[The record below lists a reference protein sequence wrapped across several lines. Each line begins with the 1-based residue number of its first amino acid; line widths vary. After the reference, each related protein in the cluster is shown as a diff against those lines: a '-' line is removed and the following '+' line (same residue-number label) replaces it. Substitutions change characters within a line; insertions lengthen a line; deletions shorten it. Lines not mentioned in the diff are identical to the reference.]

1 MNFKEHSKKH
11 FLQPTVNA
19 ISTMLEL
26 PVSIWLADETA
37 KILKAVAVTDL
48 LEDKIGNKEIR
59 LDNSSVATEV
69 FKTLE
74 TVIIE
79 DIESDPNLQFKDE
92 ILSLGLKSAIM
103 LSLLVKNM
111 KLGVLMV
118 YVPDNKDISLGKI
131 KMKAEFSVSQIAAT
145 YRHIQGLETINT
157 VGQII
162 NSEINSPELFGSI
175 LDAVQDVLKCNDVSI
190 FLAYEEGKLILK
202 ESSSREV
209 KIKRKEFRPGEGL
222 AGYVFQTGE
231 SLLVPDTSK
240 NPKFIK
246 GISIDTIKK
255 RSMLVSPIKTEDK
268 VIGIISASFRGLNGF
283 DGQDQILLDTLTKHI
298 STALQNKELYERE
311 NLLRGVS
318 NKISTTLDLYE
329 VMPLILEGAITLTRA
344 KFGDIHLID
353 QEDISISRSFEYPKG
368 FDHPLPRL
376 SEGKGLTQTIMKTGG
391 SVIIPDIKKDPRVN
405 EKLIEKGIRSLIG
418 IPLKLQ
424 KNVLGV
430 LYLNFPHVHHYT
442 EDEKSLLLTLSDQA
456 AISIG
461 NAIQFRKSE
470 KWQQALNLLHEI
482 VAKIN
487 TTSDFKEL
495 LKHIVKGAVKLVSA
509 KPDDTAGVIHL
520 IDIAGQKIVNSYK
533 FPEDFSH
540 DPRFSEKTGQT
551 WKIFNSGEI
560 DEIIDVPHSA
570 DAFEAMR
577 KSGVKSIIGVPLKLR
592 AEVIGVLFL
601 KALEQHRFT
610 QDEKTALTM
619 LCEHAAVVI
628 EKANRY
634 EHLDLLGKVSSKIS
648 ATLDLNEVMPLI
660 LEGAIRL
667 TGAKFGDIHLI
678 DRESSSISKSF
689 EYPEG
694 FHTAPRLSEGK
705 GLTRTI
711 METGD
716 PVIIPDIEE
725 DSRVNKVL
733 TERGVRSLIGVPLK
747 LQKTVIGVLYLNF
760 PHIHQYTEEE
770 KSLLLT
776 LADQA
781 AISIGN
787 AMQFE
792 KLAKERIERLEK
804 LNHRKEVLI
813 DLGQSLTISIKTEN
827 EVLNLIHRNASELM
841 DTDNMYIALYDEA
854 NDLIRFPLI
863 YKNGDQITVSER
875 KSGKGRTEEIIRT
888 RKNIFIQTRK
898 ESEEWYYE
906 VPETKKLRPERGEY
920 IDDPL
925 ASWIGVPMMVGEKV
939 IGVVATYHPTKDY
952 VYNEDD
958 LEILQAIAN
967 IAAIAFENA
976 KLYHQLEEKIED
988 LIKAQNEIANRERE
1002 LIMSGLAM
1010 DFIHKMNN
1018 IAGTIPPWVSLIKRK
1033 QGSEADPKV
1042 TQYLDNIVRDT
1053 SYILKEAN
1061 ELKNP
1066 FSKPELIDMEDIIGS
1081 VIAQI
1086 EMMTPP
1092 TIIFDFKAD
1101 TDLLGVH
1108 GIKEHISI
1116 AIHSFI
1122 MNGVKAISEQGEIT
1136 IRLENFT
1143 KETEKYIQI
1152 NISDTGCGIPQDK
1165 IDSVFEYGVSL
1176 WEDKKGT
1183 GYGLWRARSIIQSMG
1198 GSIKVARSEV
1208 GNGTTFIMM
1217 LPCTE
1222 QNNTVS
1228 EDTDAR

>member
-1 MNFKEHSKKH
+1 MNAQERSKKH

-48 LEDKIGNKEIR
+48 LENKIGNKEIR

-74 TVIIE
+74 TAIIE

-92 ILSLGLKSAIM
+92 ILSLGLKSAVM

-111 KLGVLMV
+111 KVGVLMV
-118 YVPDNKDISLGKI
+118 YVPGNKNISLGKI
-131 KMKAEFSVSQIAAT
+131 KTKAESSAIQIAAT

-157 VGQII
+157 VGRLI
-162 NSEINSPELFGSI
+162 NSEINSPELFGRI

-231 SLLVPDTSK
+231 SLLVLDTSK

-246 GISIDTIKK
+246 GISIDTIKE

-311 NLLRGVS
+311 NLLRRVS
-318 NKISTTLDLYE
+318 NKVSTTLDLYE

-353 QEDISISRSFEYPKG
+353 QENISISHSFEYPKG
-368 FDHPLPRL
+368 FDHPPPRL

-391 SVIIPDIKKDPRVN
+391 SVIIPDIKKDTRVN
-405 EKLIEKGIRSLIG
+405 EKLIEKEIRSLIG
-418 IPLKLQ
+418 VPLKLQ

-461 NAIQFRKSE
+461 NAIQFRKSK
-470 KWQQALNLLHEI
+470 KWQHTLNLLHEI

-495 LKHIVKGAVKLVSA
+495 LKHIVKGAVELVSVEA
-509 KPDDTAGVIHL
+509 AGVIHL
-520 IDIAGQKIVNSYK
+520 FDIAGQKIVNSYK
-533 FPEDFSH
+533 FPEDFPH

-551 WKIFNSGEI
+551 WNIFNSGEI
-560 DEIIDVPHSA
+560 DEITDVPYSA
-570 DAFEAMR
+570 DVSEEMR
-577 KSGVKSIIGVPLKLR
+577 KSGVKSIIGVPLKLKDK
-592 AEVIGVLFL
+592 VIAVLFL
-601 KALEQHRFT
+601 KTLKQHKFT
-610 QDEKTALTM
+610 QDEKTVLTM
-619 LCEHAAVVI
+619 LCEHAAFVI
-628 EKANRY
+628 EKEKRY
-634 EHLDLLGKVSSKIS
+634 DHLNLLREVSNKIN
-648 ATLDLNEVMPLI
+648 ATLDLDEVIPSI
-660 LEGAIRL
+660 FEGAIRL
-667 TGAKFGDIHLI
+667 TGASFGIVHLI
-678 DRESSSISKSF
+678 NCETMSIDESF
-689 EYPEG
+689 EHPPG
-694 FHTAPRLSEGK
+694 FEHPTPRLPQKK
-705 GLTRTI
+705 GLTWEIMNSSDTI
-711 METGD
+711 TISD
-716 PVIIPDIEE
+716 TNE
-725 DSRVNKVL
+725 DSRVNQILLKK
-733 TERGVRSLIGVPLK
+733 RVRSLIGVPLK
-747 LQKTVIGVLYLNF
+747 LQKEVIGVLYLNY

-792 KLAKERIERLEK
+792 KRIERLEK
-804 LNHRKEVLI
+804 LNRRKKVLI

-827 EVLNLIHRNASELM
+827 EVLNLIHRNASGLM
-841 DTDNMYIALYDEA
+841 DTDNMYIALYDKA
-854 NDLIRFPLI
+854 NDLIRFPLM
-863 YKNGDQITVSER
+863 YKNAELIEVPQR
-875 KSGKGRTEEIIRT
+875 KSGKGRTEEIIHT
-888 RKNIFIQTRK
+888 RNPIFIQTRK
-898 ESEEWYYE
+898 ESEKWYKQPGRE
-906 VPETKKLRPERGEY
+906 EY
-920 IDDPL
+920 IGDPL
-925 ASWIGVPMMVGEKV
+925 ASWIGVPMMLGDKV
-939 IGVVATYHPTKDY
+939 LGVVAAYHPTKDY
-952 VYNEDD
+952 VYNKDD
-958 LEILQAIAN
+958 LEILQAMAN
-967 IAAIAFENA
+967 IAAIALDNA
-976 KLYHQLEEKIED
+976 RTYKQLTQ
-988 LIKAQNEIANRERE
+988 AQDEIANRERE

-1033 QGSEADPKV
+1033 LGSEADPKV

-1053 SYILKEAN
+1053 SYLLKEAN

-1092 TIIFDFKAD
+1092 TTVFDFKAD
-1101 TDLLGVH
+1101 TDLLSVH

-1122 MNGVKAISEQGEIT
+1122 MNSVKAISEQGEIT
-1136 IRLENFT
+1136 IRLENFI

-1176 WEDKKGT
+1176 WQDKKGT

-1208 GNGTTFIMM
+1208 CNGTTFTIM
-1217 LPCTE
+1217 LPCCAE

-1228 EDTDAR
+1228 ENTDAR